1 MQPIRYVRAKEFELA
16 VYFNHLIYTD
26 KHGEARLEYST
37 DGSGDFAGEHTS
49 FEHLYDILKER
60 PELRMVR
67 NGTAIAATSFQGDE
81 GFLEDAPDVIGKI
94 AQISDWLGITTPM
107 QADVS

>member
-37 DGSGDFAGEHTS
+37 DGSGDFAGEPTS
-49 FEHLYDILKER
+49 FEHLYDI
-60 PELRMVR
+60 
-67 NGTAIAATSFQGDE
+67 
-81 GFLEDAPDVIGKI
+81 
-94 AQISDWLGITTPM
+94 
-107 QADVS
+107 